1 MVLKGSGT
9 DMKPHE
15 AAARAA
21 LQSAAANRAPYEQQ
35 AVAHNPAGV
44 PDTKEEGHISE
55 NWEDTTP
62 HTPVVPGAGGLEVDF
77 NDCQGG
83 DQPECAPV
91 EREPTAGL
99 LFVCL
104 VDLDVSGFWGGSC
117 VLFCVHS
124 LAAFAKRIARCP
136 PQTLSQPRQILVSL
150 PFEHCDYVT
159 I

>member
-1 MVLKGSGT
+1 
-9 DMKPHE
+9 MKPHE

-21 LQSAAANRAPYEQQ
+21 LQSAAANRAPDEQQ
-35 AVAHNPAGV
+35 TVAQNPARE
-44 PDTKEEGHISE
+44 PETREEGHISE

-62 HTPVVPGAGGLEVDF
+62 HTPVVPGAGGLEMDF
-77 NDCQGG
+77 NDCQGAE
-83 DQPECAPV
+83 QPEGTPV

-124 LAAFAKRIARCP
+124 LAAFAKYVASCP
-136 PQTLSQPRQILVSL
+136 SQILSQPFQVLFLLSSEYSL
-150 PFEHCDYVT
+150 T
-159 I
+159 T